1 MFRTLRP
8 SQLQPQVGRLW
19 VSVAWTFPVVEG
31 PLLQTAPPD
40 FLAGSSS
47 CSPPV
52 CKGPPEKH
60 R

>member
-1 MFRTLRP
+1 MFSTL
-8 SQLQPQVGRLW
+8 SLSQPQPLVGKLW

-40 FLAGSSS
+40 FLAGLSS

-52 CKGPPEKH
+52 CKGPPKKH